1 MIVLYKLYQSYWWY
15 LENQIFNFRFK
26 INWFLFTYSS
36 IRVLDIYDIFNNNK
50 NKMEIID
57 KINIKKSDIIQ
68 NEKLNFV
75 SNNIL

>member
-57 KINIKKSDIIQ
+57 KINIKISDIIQ

>member
-36 IRVLDIYDIFNNNK
+36 IRLFDIYDIFNNYK

-57 KINIKKSDIIQ
+57 KINIKISDIIQ

>member
-36 IRVLDIYDIFNNNK
+36 IRVLDIYDIFNNYK